1 MVRMLDIGTFYD
13 DENEVNI
20 LMKISEEISM
30 LIDRNLWLEEK
41 LKFTDSSTDN

>member
-30 LIDRNLWLEEK
+30 LIDRNL
-41 LKFTDSSTDN
+41 

>member
-1 MVRMLDIGTFYD
+1 MLDIGTFYD

-30 LIDRNLWLEEK
+30 LIDRNL
-41 LKFTDSSTDN
+41 